1 MAVATP
7 TGVDATAMITPS
19 YVRQMARY
27 NAWQNRSL
35 YGAADALSDAMRRQ
49 DMGAFFGSIHNT
61 LNHLLWGDQIW
72 MSRFADTAHPLAK
85 NIADST
91 GQYPGWDDLKH
102 KRAAFDAIIQTWAE
116 TVDDRALSG
125 DLTWFSGA
133 IQRPVTKS
141 VALCVTHMF
150 NHQTHH
156 RGQVHALLT
165 RSGAK
170 PDDTDLFAMPDS
182 GR

>member
-1 MAVATP
+1 
-7 TGVDATAMITPS
+7 MITPR

-27 NAWQNRSL
+27 NIWQNRSL
-35 YGAADALSDAMRRQ
+35 YGAAEQLSDAVRRQ
-49 DMGAFFGSIHNT
+49 DQGAFFGSIHNT

-72 MSRFADTAHPLAK
+72 MSRFADTAQPLAK

-91 GQYPGWDDLKH
+91 AQYPGWDELK
-102 KRAAFDAIIQTWAE
+102 RERTAFDAVIQTWAE
-116 TVDDRALSG
+116 TVDAPALSG

-133 IQRPVTKS
+133 IQRRVTKPVS
-141 VALCVTHMF
+141 LCVTHMF

-170 PDDTDLFAMPDS
+170 PEPTDLFAMPDS
-182 GR
+182 DLERP